1 MVSFFVKFKA
11 CMCNADGS
19 SGITCGADDGK
30 CDCKNNVMGDKCT
43 QCVDGTYG
51 FPDCQGSMKIKN
63 AEI

>member
-1 MVSFFVKFKA
+1 
-11 CMCNADGS
+11 MCNADGS

-51 FPDCQGSMKIKN
+51 FPDCQGWVKIKLQS
-63 AEI
+63 